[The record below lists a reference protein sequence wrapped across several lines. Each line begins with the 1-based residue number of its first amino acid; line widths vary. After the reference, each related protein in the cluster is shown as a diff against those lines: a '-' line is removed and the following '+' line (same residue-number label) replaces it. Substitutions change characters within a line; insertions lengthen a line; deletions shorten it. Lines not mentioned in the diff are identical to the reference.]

1 MGIALDEMETTIS
14 FSRTG
19 AHAEVWTCDTTM
31 YTRFDKLCKESP
43 AMYTCTEEARN
54 RNGELLSKTY
64 RIADKSMLTFRTKK
78 KSFMLTAEEKAE
90 RARRLRENTGRA

>member
-54 RNGELLSKTY
+54 RNGQLLSKTY
-64 RIADKSMLTFRTKK
+64 RIADKSLLSFKPKKRKVVLT
-78 KSFMLTAEEKAE
+78 EEERAE
-90 RARRLRENTGRA
+90 RAKRFEKVRNG

>member
-54 RNGELLSKTY
+54 RNGQLLSKTY
-64 RIADKSMLTFRTKK
+64 RIADKSLLSFKPKKRKVVLTE
-78 KSFMLTAEEKAE
+78 EEKAE
-90 RARRLRENTGRA
+90 RAERLKRVRNG

>member
-19 AHAEVWTCDTTM
+19 AHAEVWTSDTTM
-31 YTRFDKLCKESP
+31 YTRLDKLCKESP
-43 AMYTCTEEARN
+43 AMYSCTEEARN

-64 RIADKSMLTFRTKK
+64 RIADKSML
-78 KSFMLTAEEKAE
+78 SFKPRKRQVVLTEEEKAE
-90 RARRLRENTGRA
+90 RARRLERVRNG

>member
-64 RIADKSMLTFRTKK
+64 RIADKSLLSFKPKKRKVVLTE
-78 KSFMLTAEEKAE
+78 EEKAE
-90 RARRLRENTGRA
+90 RAERLKRVRNG

>member
-1 MGIALDEMETTIS
+1 
-14 FSRTG
+14 
-19 AHAEVWTCDTTM
+19 VWTCDTTM

-64 RIADKSMLTFRTKK
+64 RIADKSLLSFKPKKRKVVLT
-78 KSFMLTAEEKAE
+78 EEERAE
-90 RARRLRENTGRA
+90 RAKRFEKVRNG

>member
-1 MGIALDEMETTIS
+1 MGNSLDEMETTIS

-54 RNGELLSKTY
+54 RHGDLLSKTY

-78 KSFMLTAEEKAE
+78 KSFALTEEEKAE
-90 RARRLRENTGRA
+90 RAKRFEKVRNG

>member
-19 AHAEVWTCDTTM
+19 AHAEVWTSDTTM
-31 YTRFDKLCKESP
+31 YTRFDRLCKESP
-43 AMYTCTEEARN
+43 AMYTCTDEARN

-78 KSFMLTAEEKAE
+78 KSFVLTDEEKAE
-90 RARRLRENTGRA
+90 RAKRFEKVRNG

>member
-54 RNGELLSKTY
+54 RNGQLLSKTY
-64 RIADKSMLTFRTKK
+64 RIADKSLLSFKPKKRKVVLT
-78 KSFMLTAEEKAE
+78 EEERAE
-90 RARRLRENTGRA
+90 RAKRFKKVRNG

>member
-19 AHAEVWTCDTTM
+19 AHAEVWTSDTTM
-31 YTRFDKLCKESP
+31 HTRFDRLCKESP
-43 AMYTCTEEARN
+43 AMYTCTDEARN

-78 KSFMLTAEEKAE
+78 KSFVLTEEEKAE
-90 RARRLRENTGRA
+90 RAKRFEKVRNG

>member
-31 YTRFDKLCKESP
+31 YTRFDRLCKESP

-54 RNGELLSKTY
+54 RNGQLLSKTY
-64 RIADKSMLTFRTKK
+64 RIADKSLLSFKPKKRKVVLTE
-78 KSFMLTAEEKAE
+78 EEKAE
-90 RARRLRENTGRA
+90 RAERLKRVRNG

>member
-1 MGIALDEMETTIS
+1 MGNSLDEMETTIS

-31 YTRFDKLCKESP
+31 YTRFDRLCKESP
-43 AMYTCTEEARN
+43 AMYTCTDEARN

-78 KSFMLTAEEKAE
+78 KSFVLTEEEKAE
-90 RARRLRENTGRA
+90 RAKRFEKVRNG